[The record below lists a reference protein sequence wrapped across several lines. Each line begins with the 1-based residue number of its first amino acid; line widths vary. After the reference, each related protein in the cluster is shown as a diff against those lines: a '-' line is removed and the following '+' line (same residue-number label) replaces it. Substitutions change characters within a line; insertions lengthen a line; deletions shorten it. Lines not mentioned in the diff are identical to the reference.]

1 MQATRSPRRAHRAPG
16 VPEPYIPG
24 VSDSRAWTRPR
35 LLLALLLALLVAEAV
50 PGPVVAARRDKGSAA
65 AAWRAVSVRPAEQ
78 DGDPG
83 PRGAPSFL
91 FAAVPP
97 PPLAV
102 PHATEVDA
110 DAAQTPSHRPVAPI
124 AARQRL
130 PRAPPI
136 A

>member
-1 MQATRSPRRAHRAPG
+1 
-16 VPEPYIPG
+16 
-24 VSDSRAWTRPR
+24 

-50 PGPVVAARRDKGSAA
+50 PGPVAAARRDKGSAA
-65 AAWRAVSVRPAEQ
+65 AAWRAVSMRPAEQ

-91 FAAVPP
+91 VAAVPP
-97 PPLAV
+97 PLV
-102 PHATEVDA
+102 LPHATEVDA
-110 DAAQTPSHRPVAPI
+110 GAPRTPRHRPAAPV